1 MVTSIQIKKEIIMD
15 KFMKKIVWLFIIA
28 PAIYL
33 AITWNTLPETIAM
46 HFNLKGDIDR
56 YGSKNELTTMIM
68 ILIAVN
74 AVVYLLLPQ
83 VYRID
88 PKRYAAENKD
98 RLFRIAFAVAIFT
111 SAVLCLIIYSS
122 IHGNIK
128 FSMKFILA
136 GVGLMLAVVGNYIY
150 NIKPNYFAGIRLPW
164 TLNNDENWRKTH
176 LLGGRLLFGG
186 GLLIAVIC
194 LFTPF
199 TFSMITLFVI
209 LSVVILITC
218 IYSYRLYKKLNVHN

>member
-1 MVTSIQIKKEIIMD
+1 MD

-33 AITWNTLPETIAM
+33 AIVWNTLPETIAM

-56 YGSKNELTTMIM
+56 YGSKNELATMVL

-88 PKRYAAENKD
+88 PKRYAVENKG
-98 RLFRIAFAVAIFT
+98 RLFRIAFAVAVFT
-111 SAVLCLIIYSS
+111 AAVLCLIIYSS
-122 IHGNIK
+122 VHGNIK
-128 FSMKFILA
+128 FSMRFILA

-164 TLNNDENWRKTH
+164 TLNNDENWKRTH
-176 LLGGRLLFGG
+176 LLGGKLLFGG

-194 LFTPF
+194 LFAPF
-199 TFSMITLFVI
+199 TFSMITLFIV
-209 LSVVILITC
+209 LSAVTLITC
-218 IYSYRLYKKLNVHN
+218 IYSYRLYKKLDVHN

>member
-1 MVTSIQIKKEIIMD
+1 MD

-33 AITWNTLPETIAM
+33 AIVWNTLPETIAM

-56 YGSKNELTTMIM
+56 YGSKNELMTM
-68 ILIAVN
+68 ILILITVN

-98 RLFRIAFAVAIFT
+98 RLFRIAFAVAVFT
-111 SAVLCLIIYSS
+111 SAVLCLMIYSS

-128 FSMKFILA
+128 FSMRFILA

-164 TLNNDENWRKTH
+164 TLNDNENWKRTH
-176 LLGGRLLFGG
+176 LLGGKLLFGG
-186 GLLIAVIC
+186 GLVIAVIC
-194 LFTPF
+194 LFAPF
-199 TFSMITLFVI
+199 TFSMIALFTV

-218 IYSYRLYKKLNVHN
+218 IYSYRLYKKLNIHN

>member
-1 MVTSIQIKKEIIMD
+1 MD
-15 KFMKKIVWLFIIA
+15 KFLKKIVWLFIIA
-28 PAIYL
+28 PAVYL
-33 AITWNTLPETIAM
+33 AIVWNTLPETIAM

-56 YGSKNELTTMIM
+56 YGSKNELATMIL

-74 AVVYLLLPQ
+74 AFVYLLLPQ

-88 PKRYAAENKD
+88 PKRYAVENKG
-98 RLFRIAFAVAIFT
+98 RLFRIAFAVAVFT
-111 SAVLCLIIYSS
+111 AAVLCLIIYSS

-128 FSMKFILA
+128 FSMRFILA

-164 TLNNDENWRKTH
+164 TLNNNENWKKTH
-176 LLGGRLLFGG
+176 LLGGKLLFGG

-194 LFTPF
+194 LFAPF
-199 TFSMITLFVI
+199 IFSMIALFSIV
-209 LSVVILITC
+209 LLITVTTC
-218 IYSYRLYKKLNVHN
+218 IYSYRLYKKLNIHN

>member
-1 MVTSIQIKKEIIMD
+1 
-15 KFMKKIVWLFIIA
+15 MKKIVWLFIIA

-33 AITWNTLPETIAM
+33 AIVWNTLPATIAM

-56 YGSKNELTTMIM
+56 YGTKNELATMIL

-74 AVVYLLLPQ
+74 TVIYLLLLQ

-88 PKRYAAENKD
+88 PKRYAVENKG
-98 RLFRIAFAVAIFT
+98 RLFRIAFAVAVFT
-111 SAVLCLIIYSS
+111 SAVLCLVIYSS
-122 IHGNIK
+122 VHGNIK
-128 FSMKFILA
+128 FTMRFILA
-136 GVGLMLAVVGNYIY
+136 GAGLLLAVVGNYIY

-164 TLNNDENWRKTH
+164 TLNNDENWRRTH
-176 LLGGRLLFGG
+176 LLGGKLLFGG

-199 TFSMITLFVI
+199 LFSMITLFTILLLVI
-209 LSVVILITC
+209 MTTC
-218 IYSYRLYKKLNVHN
+218 IYSYRLYKKMNVHN

>member
-33 AITWNTLPETIAM
+33 AMAWNTLPETIAM

-56 YGSKNELTTMIM
+56 YGSKNELATMIL

-74 AVVYLLLPQ
+74 AAVYLLLPQ

-88 PKRYAAENKD
+88 PKRYAVENKG
-98 RLFRIAFAVAIFT
+98 RLFRIAFAVAVFT

-122 IHGNIK
+122 VHGNIK
-128 FSMKFILA
+128 FSMRFILA

-164 TLNNDENWRKTH
+164 TLNNDENWKKTH
-176 LLGGRLLFGG
+176 LLGGKLLFGG

-199 TFSMITLFVI
+199 LFSMITLFTILLLVI
-209 LSVVILITC
+209 MTTC
-218 IYSYRLYKKLNVHN
+218 IYSYRLYKKMNVHN